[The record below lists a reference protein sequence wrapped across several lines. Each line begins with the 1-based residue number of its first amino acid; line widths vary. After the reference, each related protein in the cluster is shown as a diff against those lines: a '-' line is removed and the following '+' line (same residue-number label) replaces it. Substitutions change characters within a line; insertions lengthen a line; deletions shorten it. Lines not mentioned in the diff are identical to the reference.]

1 MAGKGG
7 SEKGKKH
14 NYPAKRFDGNIFY
27 KHLIKDIK
35 HNGIAYLRS
44 RYVVDIIKELAPEIE
59 ITYNKEDNLFIARYS
74 NKKGD

>member
-27 KHLIKDIK
+27 KHLIHDIK
-35 HNGIAYLRS
+35 SNGVGYLRARS
-44 RYVVDIIKELAPEIE
+44 VVNKINELAPEIE
-59 ITYNKEDNLFIARYS
+59 ITYYKEDNIFIARYT
-74 NKKGD
+74 K